1 MLRDA
6 GQQVQF
12 FDATFAQGPAAFNA
26 QLAGLAPSV
35 LLLVEDNFNFL
46 TKMCTENR
54 REDALAMVR
63 AARARGWT
71 VAVNSPDAIDN
82 SQLYLGAG
90 ASAVLAGE
98 GEFAAVEFVRAAEA
112 GADLVRVG
120 GLILDDG
127 SGGVYRSPPRLGRP
141 DLDTLPLPAWD
152 LIDVE
157 AYR

>member
-12 FDATFAQGPAAFNA
+12 FDATFAQGPAAFNE
-26 QLAGLAPSV
+26 QLAGLPPSV

-54 REDALAMVR
+54 RQDALAMIR

-82 SQLYLGAG
+82 PRLYLDAG
-90 ASAVLAGE
+90 ASAVLTGE
-98 GEFAAVEFVRAAEA
+98 GEFAAAEFLRAVEA
-112 GADLVRVG
+112 GAELAPVG
-120 GLILDDG
+120 GLVLDDG
-127 SGGVYRSPPRLGRP
+127 GGGLHRTPARLGRP
-141 DLDTLPLPAWD
+141 DLDALPRPAWD
-152 LIDVE
+152 LVD
-157 AYR
+157 